1 MKNRNFQKRLNFAL
15 QGLRVAWRSE
25 KSLRTQVWIGS
36 AAVLFLLILQPAL
49 FWWAIVALTI
59 ALVLAA
65 ELFNTALEH
74 LADHLHPDEHPRI
87 KIVKDCAAAGVLVL
101 SLSAVV
107 IGLLALFSVL

>member
-1 MKNRNFQKRLNFAL
+1 VKNRKFQKRLNFAL

-25 KSLRTQVWIGS
+25 KSLRTQVWIGV
-36 AAVLFLLILQPAL
+36 AAVLLLLLLQPEL
-49 FWWAIVALTI
+49 FWWAIVTLTI

-101 SLSAVV
+101 SLGAVV
-107 IGLLALFSVL
+107 IGLLALISVL